1 MDEKPVQCPQVFP
14 SRSRLLYEDFAG
26 PYHIAGVDMATRR
39 IVGVERLELSRQE
52 PTMPSFNL
60 SKTIADQ
67 IVHPVLAMASAQME
81 WECANGVDPV
91 DNHASTDALT
101 SVYDLFSLNQTW
113 TTRLNGVVLDDIA
126 VQPHQAPCTG
136 RW

>member
-1 MDEKPVQCPQVFP
+1 MTVPAPVEKKSQVGYAVFFP
-14 SRSRLLYEDFAG
+14 E
-26 PYHIAGVDMATRR
+26 
-39 IVGVERLELSRQE
+39 GVERLELSRQE

-126 VQPHQAPCTG
+126 VQPHQAPCTETEKSSLTINDH
-136 RW
+136 RPS